1 MKDFVSKKPYL
12 FTLLV
17 LGATAIVFSG
27 IQVIVALSTKAT
39 AYQAFGIINI
49 ILVLAI
55 YILTYIF
62 RKKAS
67 KKEEE
72 KK

>member
-1 MKDFVSKKPYL
+1 MKNFVSKKPYL

-17 LGATAIVFSG
+17 LGAAAIVFSG